1 MKITNSDVSA
11 VGPIAAHAGAGAGP
25 REGTAG
31 AEAGGARVPGQVP
44 EPVEA
49 EGVRTAAAEQIK
61 LPEFRETELSFR
73 IEAGLNR
80 VIVQVIDSKTK
91 TVLRS
96 IPPEELVKLAKHYRA
111 MRGVLL
117 DEQG

>member
-1 MKITNSDVSA
+1 MTITNSDVSA

-25 REGTAG
+25 REGTTG
-31 AEAGGARVPGQVP
+31 EAASGARVSGQAV
-44 EPVEA
+44 EHVEA
-49 EGVRTAAAEQIK
+49 QEVRTPAAEQIK

-73 IEAGLNR
+73 IEEGLNR
-80 VIVQVIDSKTK
+80 VVVQVIDSKTK

-96 IPPEELVKLAKHYRA
+96 IPPEELVKLAKHFRA
-111 MRGVLL
+111 TRGVLL